1 MPTYVIEHD
10 TLYSYSSP
18 VAVSRQLLHM
28 SPRATPW
35 QRVLEHRITIEPH
48 NHERRER
55 DDFYGNR
62 VVDIA
67 IVSAHRELRVR
78 ARSLLEVLPH
88 AANLQ
93 SVYAPAWEEVRA
105 GFAAYRTQAALDAWA
120 FACESPYVPLHL
132 PALARYA
139 DTSFTPG
146 RPLLEAVAD
155 LNTRIH
161 EEFAFDAE
169 ATSVATPMEDVLRE
183 RRGVCQDFAH
193 LMAGCLRAKGLPARY
208 VSGYLLTTPPPGRP
222 RLIGADAS
230 HAWVSVYC
238 PQENGALWIDFDPTN
253 NCIPDTEHMVLG
265 WGRDFYD
272 VTPMR
277 GVILGGGEQ
286 SLSVHVT
293 VVPEH
298 EAENLFRQRTERE
311 SPGGGAPLA
320 NTHAGTQ
327 GNGNPAN

>member
-35 QRVLEHRITIEPH
+35 QNLRDHRISIEPR
-48 NHERRER
+48 NHERHER

-62 VVDIA
+62 IVDVAIA
-67 IVSAHRELRVR
+67 SPHRHLRVC
-78 ARSLLEVLPH
+78 ARSVLEVLPRCDSL
-88 AANLQ
+88 ANL
-93 SVYAPAWEEVRA
+93 ANPAWEEVRA
-105 GFAAYRTQAALDAWA
+105 GVAAYRSQAALDAWA
-120 FACESPYVPLHL
+120 FACESPYVPCHL
-132 PALARYA
+132 PALAEFA
-139 DTSFTPG
+139 DASFTPG
-146 RPLLEAVAD
+146 RPLLEAVGH
-155 LNTRIH
+155 LNTRIYD
-161 EEFAFDAE
+161 EFTFDAQ
-169 ATSVATPMEDVLRE
+169 ATSIATPMEEVLRE

-238 PQENGALWIDFDPTN
+238 PQENGAVWVDFDPTN

-286 SLSVHVT
+286 TLTVHVT

-298 EAENLFRQRTERE
+298 EAETLFRQRSEKKAASAETPDTVAR
-311 SPGGGAPLA
+311 PR
-320 NTHAGTQ
+320 Q
-327 GNGNPAN
+327 